1 MVFTIDELVWFADNP
16 GREKLFN
23 VIKSS
28 LTLIASA
35 ALIAGCGGGGGDSGS
50 SATTTT
56 NYPLQAGYKARIS
69 AGAND
74 NFSITGTC
82 AGTATITTSSSS
94 ASTFET
100 IAGFSAAQTITI
112 NLTNCVPATNAVSG
126 TSYFDTNYTP
136 LGSSVPG
143 TEYVKFATLPPA
155 IPASV
160 KVGDTAVYATF
171 NTYTDSAKAT
181 ATGQRLLSYV
191 IEADTS
197 NTVIANLITK
207 GYNSATQLLFTQQSR
222 YRVAADGTLTI
233 ISIDVQYS
241 TTSTN
246 HILFTK
252 T

>member
-1 MVFTIDELVWFADNP
+1 MVFLIDELMWFVDKP

-23 VIKSS
+23 LIKSS
-28 LTLIASA
+28 FTLIASA

-56 NYPLQAGYKARIS
+56 NYPLQAGYKTRIS
-69 AGAND
+69 AGVTD

-82 AGTATITTSSSS
+82 AGTATITTSSAT

-100 IAGFSAAQTITI
+100 ITGFSAAQTVTV
-112 NLTNCVPATNAVSG
+112 NFTNCVPASNAVSG
-126 TSYFDTNYTP
+126 TIYFDTNYTP
-136 LGSSVPG
+136 LGSSIPG
-143 TEYVKFATLPPA
+143 TEYVKFATLPPV

-160 KVGDTAVYATF
+160 KVGDTAVYATL
-171 NTYTDSAKAT
+171 NTYTNSTKTT

-197 NTVIANLITK
+197 NTVIANLISK
-207 GYNSATQLLFTQQSR
+207 GYNSANQLLFTQQGR

-246 HILFTK
+246 HLVYTK
-252 T
+252 I